1 VALQIHGASPDEV
14 KQIGKLGYAN
24 LSADEVVNMCIH
36 GVDADF
42 VRKAQGH
49 GFKDLSLD
57 KLIQLKQFGILD

>member
-1 VALQIHGASPDEV
+1 V

-24 LSADEVVNMCIH
+24 LSADDVVNMCIH